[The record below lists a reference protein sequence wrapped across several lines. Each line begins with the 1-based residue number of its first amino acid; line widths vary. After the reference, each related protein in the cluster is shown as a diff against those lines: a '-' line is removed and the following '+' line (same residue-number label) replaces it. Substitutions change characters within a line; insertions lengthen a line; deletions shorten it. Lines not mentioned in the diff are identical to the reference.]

1 MDWAPFDI
9 AAVDAY
15 RDASDAGTFRAELR
29 THLGHGKP
37 LAITEY
43 GCCGYAGAACRGG
56 MGWAIIDRAA
66 RLPATRAWAG
76 SRSSRSGR
84 WPGSAD
90 RWACPPAEKL
100 RTGVES
106 TGPGWAAVPGTPSNE
121 GNIRYG

>member
-43 GCCGYAGAACRGG
+43 GCCGYAGAAGRGG

-66 RLPATRAWAG
+66 RPPGYQGLGWEPKLAFRALAG
-76 SRSSRSGR
+76 LG
-84 WPGSAD
+84 
-90 RWACPPAEKL
+90 
-100 RTGVES
+100 
-106 TGPGWAAVPGTPSNE
+106 
-121 GNIRYG
+121 